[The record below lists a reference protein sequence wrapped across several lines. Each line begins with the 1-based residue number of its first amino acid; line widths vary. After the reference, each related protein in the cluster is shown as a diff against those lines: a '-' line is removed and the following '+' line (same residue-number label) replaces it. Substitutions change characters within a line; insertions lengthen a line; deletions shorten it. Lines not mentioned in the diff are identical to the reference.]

1 MFEVVDAR
9 TLEVLKTIDMGQKL
23 AEAGYPGMS
32 SAVRPMAISPSE
44 RYVYFQVS
52 FFFGIVKYDLR
63 QDRVVDVLDLPLADA
78 EGLPRTEFLLDSAH
92 HGLAMDPQRARS
104 SASPGR
110 CPATRRS

>member
-1 MFEVVDAR
+1 
-9 TLEVLKTIDMGQKL
+9 
-23 AEAGYPGMS
+23 MS
-32 SAVRPMAISPSE
+32 SAVRPIAISPSE

-52 FFFGIVKYDLR
+52 FFFGIVKYDLK
-63 QDRVVDVLDLPLADA
+63 QDRVASVLHLPLADA

-92 HGLAMDPQRARS
+92 HGLAIDPDGRS